1 MTLQYL
7 AKEKRICN
15 VRHQKYLKIPRV
27 NTVYNGT
34 ETVLFWGTKTLKFI
48 IMKIKELNSFN
59 RLKRRIKQWKLEIYL
74 SKLVNLLYSVMGSI
88 FEGHYYLKLI

>member
-27 NTVYNGT
+27 NTVYNGA
-34 ETVLFWGTKTLKFI
+34 ETVLFWGTKTL
-48 IMKIKELNSFN
+48 S
-59 RLKRRIKQWKLEIYL
+59 
-74 SKLVNLLYSVMGSI
+74 LL
-88 FEGHYYLKLI
+88 L

>member
-1 MTLQYL
+1 M
-7 AKEKRICN
+7 
-15 VRHQKYLKIPRV
+15 KIPRV

-74 SKLVNLLYSVMGSI
+74 SKLVNLLYSVMGSV
-88 FEGHYYLKLI
+88 FEGHYYLKLIRIQVMTFVLF

>member
-7 AKEKRICN
+7 AIEKSICN
-15 VRHQKYLKIPRV
+15 IRHQKYLKIPRV

-34 ETVLFWGTKTLKFI
+34 ETLKFI

-59 RLKRRIKQWKLEIYL
+59 RLKRRMKQWKLEIYL

-88 FEGHYYLKLI
+88 FEGHSYLKLI